1 MDKKI
6 KHNLNEEYLKSLT
19 EEQLDKEMSEWN
31 VHEWEQY
38 YCPNGTM
45 TLEEFR
51 SELFRVVD
59 KMIEEKYGSDY
70 IN

>member
-51 SELFRVVD
+51 DLGHKIID
-59 KMIEEKYGSDY
+59 EEYERLGWK
-70 IN
+70 